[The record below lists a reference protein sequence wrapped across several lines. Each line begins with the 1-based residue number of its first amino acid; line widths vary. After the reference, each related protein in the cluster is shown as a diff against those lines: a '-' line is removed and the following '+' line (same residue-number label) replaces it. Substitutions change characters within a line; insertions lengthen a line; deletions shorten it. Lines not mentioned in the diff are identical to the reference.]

1 MRVFSILTALLVVAI
16 LYFVVLER
24 DALQEFAG
32 AGPAEAAT
40 GDETPAEPDASATTI
55 EDNTVSVVAMRSQAQ
70 TVDSAVILRGR
81 TEAARQVELRAE
93 TSGQIISEPSRRG
106 TTVAEGDLLCRLDP
120 GTRLI
125 ALDET
130 KARLRE
136 AKVRVPEAEARL
148 AEAQARLVEAEIN
161 DRAASRLSEG
171 GFASETRVAQTT
183 AAVEAARAGVQG
195 ANSGVEAAKSGIQA
209 AETAVA
215 AAETELGNLE
225 IRAPF
230 SGILESDAAELGS
243 LMQPGALC
251 ATIIQLETIKLVG
264 FVPETQVD
272 RVAIG
277 ALAGARLSSGA
288 EVTGQVSF
296 ISRSADPTTRTFQVD
311 VEIPNP
317 DLKIRDGQ
325 TAEILIQSDG
335 QIAHLLPQSS
345 LTLDDEGRLGVRLVE
360 KGEAIFAP
368 VSVIR
373 DTTEG
378 IWLTGLPETVE
389 VIVVGQEFVTDGVAV
404 TATLRE
410 NNQ

>member
-1 MRVFSILTALLVVAI
+1 MRVFPILTALLVVAI

-24 DALQEFAG
+24 DTMQEFAG
-32 AGPAEAAT
+32 AGQAGAAT
-40 GDETPAEPDASATTI
+40 GDDAPAEAEASGTSI
-55 EDNTVSVVAMRSQAQ
+55 DDNAVSVVTMRSDAQ

-81 TEAARQVELRAE
+81 TQAARQVELRAE
-93 TSGQIISEPSRRG
+93 TTGQIISEPSRRG
-106 TTVAEGDLLCRLDP
+106 TTVAEGDVLCRLDP

-125 ALDET
+125 SLDET

-148 AEAQARLVEAEIN
+148 AEAEAGLVEAEIN

-183 AAVEAARAGVQG
+183 AAVQSARASVQ
-195 ANSGVEAAKSGIQA
+195 AAKSGVEATKSGIQA

-243 LMQPGALC
+243 LMQPGSLC

-264 FVPETQVD
+264 YVPETQVD

-277 ALAGARLSSGA
+277 SVAGARLSSGT
-288 EVTGQVSF
+288 EVVGQVSF

-345 LTLDDEGRLGVRLVE
+345 LTLDDEGRLGVRVVDDNT
-360 KGEAIFAP
+360 AMFAP

-373 DTTEG
+373 DTVEG
-378 IWLTGLPETVE
+378 IWVTDLPESVE

-404 TATLRE
+404 VATLRE
-410 NNQ
+410 TDQ